1 MLSSTS
7 ILALALALPAVIRA
21 AEYGLVKEYVGKN
34 FFDEWDFYGH
44 YDNLTNGAANFVTA
58 SEASKQQ
65 LAFVNAAG
73 NAIMKV
79 DNKTDNLQF
88 NQQRNSVRIAT
99 RDYFTVGSVWVT
111 DMLHV
116 PYGCSVWPAFWSQGP
131 GWPNGGEIDTFEAVN
146 LVANSQVAV
155 HTQPGCTVVNATQT
169 STLVNTTDCNYQVNS
184 NSGCSIGVPD
194 PRSFGA
200 AFAAAGGGVFITE
213 FATTGIS
220 VWFFSRS
227 DVPSSLQDNSSSI
240 DTSAFGTPVANFPS
254 TGCEIERFFQA
265 QNLIF
270 DITLCGDFAGNP
282 TTFYQ
287 TCSGFCVNDY
297 VFGPPSGYDNAY
309 FEVRYVR
316 VFGTSAAVDIQAPF
330 SGASHSHGSTGVLGL
345 AGLAAIFVL
354 FIAL

>member
-1 MLSSTS
+1 MLSSTAF
-7 ILALALALPAVIRA
+7 LALALALPAVIRA
-21 AEYGLVKEYVGKN
+21 AEYGLVKEYAGKN

-44 YDNLTNGAANFVTA
+44 YDNLTNGAANFLTA
-58 SEASKQQ
+58 SDASKQQ

-88 NQQRNSVRIAT
+88 NQARNSVRIAT
-99 RDYFTVGSVWVT
+99 KDYFTVGSVWIT

-169 STLVNTTDCNYQVNS
+169 STLVNTTDCSYQVNS
-184 NSGCSIGVPD
+184 NSGCSTGVPD

-200 AFAAAGGGVFITE
+200 AFAAAGGGVFVTE

-240 DTSAFGTPVANFPS
+240 DTAAFGVPVVNIPP

-270 DITLCGDFAGNP
+270 DITLCGAGNP
-282 TTFYQ
+282 TTFYE

-297 VFGPPSGYDNAY
+297 VLGPPSTYDNAY
-309 FEVRYVR
+309 FE
-316 VFGTSAAVDIQAPF
+316 SAAVDIQAPF
-330 SGASHSHGSTGVLGL
+330 SGARRGSTGVLGL
-345 AGLAAIFVL
+345 AGLAAILVL